1 MKTLFGF
8 SMSLCFTTAYML
20 QEHNKSV
27 KNLKKIDFICQ
38 PEISNELGIS
48 VPSNVQCASLCFLHD
63 REPCSAIIWNKL
75 ERTCRILDSTES
87 ITINAGTI
95 MADLNIYTIWK
106 EGCTNIGYYFDFL
119 TNSCVKLFSNGGI
132 TWRDARNHCQ
142 QNGGDLISITTLQ
155 KWEFVESFLS
165 CKTSIWI
172 GLKAQQW
179 VNGKPFI
186 NVFGFQ
192 TQLNNQDSAF
202 PGDNEQDC
210 TVVYFQSAN
219 VFQDESCNIRVKSNY
234 LCEIT
239 MS

>member
-1 MKTLFGF
+1 MFV
-8 SMSLCFTTAYML
+8 
-20 QEHNKSV
+20 NKSFQ
-27 KNLKKIDFICQ
+27 KPL
-38 PEISNELGIS
+38 
-48 VPSNVQCASLCFLHD
+48 
-63 REPCSAIIWNKL
+63 IIV
-75 ERTCRILDSTES
+75 RTQT
-87 ITINAGTI
+87 
-95 MADLNIYTIWK
+95 
-106 EGCTNIGYYFDFL
+106 CTF
-119 TNSCVKLFSNGGI
+119 
-132 TWRDARNHCQ
+132 
-142 QNGGDLISITTLQ
+142 
-155 KWEFVESFLS
+155 FLS
-165 CKTSIWI
+165 GKTSIWI

-202 PGDNEQDC
+202 PGDKEQDC

>member
-1 MKTLFGF
+1 MFVIKSFQKPLIIVQTQTCTFFF
-8 SMSLCFTTAYML
+8 S
-20 QEHNKSV
+20 
-27 KNLKKIDFICQ
+27 
-38 PEISNELGIS
+38 G
-48 VPSNVQCASLCFLHD
+48 
-63 REPCSAIIWNKL
+63 
-75 ERTCRILDSTES
+75 
-87 ITINAGTI
+87 
-95 MADLNIYTIWK
+95 
-106 EGCTNIGYYFDFL
+106 
-119 TNSCVKLFSNGGI
+119 
-132 TWRDARNHCQ
+132 
-142 QNGGDLISITTLQ
+142 
-155 KWEFVESFLS
+155 
-165 CKTSIWI
+165 KTSIWI